1 VKVTPGGVTIS
12 ILGKELMVACPDGER
27 EALLA
32 AARELDERM
41 RDIQDGG
48 KVLGGERVAVM
59 TALNLANEL
68 LGLRRQN
75 NGVPAELDSRLQAL
89 TGRIEAALH
98 EQ

>member
-1 VKVTPGGVTIS
+1 VKATTGGVTIS

-32 AARELDERM
+32 AARELDQRM

-75 NGVPAELDSRLQAL
+75 SGVPGELDGRLQAL
-89 TGRIEAALH
+89 TGRIEAALR